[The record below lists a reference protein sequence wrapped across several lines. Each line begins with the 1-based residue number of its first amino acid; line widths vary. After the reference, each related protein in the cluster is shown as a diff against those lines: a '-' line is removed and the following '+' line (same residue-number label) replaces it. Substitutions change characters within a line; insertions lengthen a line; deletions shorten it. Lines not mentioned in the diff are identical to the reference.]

1 MAIIVNTLIT
11 ELYFQEEERKVATQ
25 LKTTVM
31 PIKQPGVK
39 SRARKVTAE
48 EKKFSAFATLRKV
61 NYFMI
66 ISLNLNVTNFIFLLI
81 CSNE

>member
-1 MAIIVNTLIT
+1 
-11 ELYFQEEERKVATQ
+11 
-25 LKTTVM
+25 M

-61 NYFMI
+61 NYITSF
-66 ISLNLNVTNFIFLLI
+66 NLNVTNFIIVNMFKLMIYQDRGLYTI
-81 CSNE
+81 EVSCGCVVT

>member
-1 MAIIVNTLIT
+1 
-11 ELYFQEEERKVATQ
+11 
-25 LKTTVM
+25 M

-61 NYFMI
+61 SYFATK
-66 ISLNLNVTNFIFLLI
+66 NVKCFTDFVALLET
-81 CSNE
+81 CSSNMVIQQGSARCYVSERILI

>member
-1 MAIIVNTLIT
+1 LS
-11 ELYFQEEERKVATQ
+11 FQEEERKVATQ

-61 NYFMI
+61 N
-66 ISLNLNVTNFIFLLI
+66 
-81 CSNE
+81 

>member
-1 MAIIVNTLIT
+1 MLLNQ
-11 ELYFQEEERKVATQ
+11 LYFQEEERKVATQ

-61 NYFMI
+61 NYF
-66 ISLNLNVTNFIFLLI
+66 ISLNLNGINFIIILI
-81 CSNE
+81 CSN

>member
-1 MAIIVNTLIT
+1 MNSC
-11 ELYFQEEERKVATQ
+11 FQEEERKVATQ

-61 NYFMI
+61 SYL
-66 ISLNLNVTNFIFLLI
+66 STKDVNLNFTDCIALLI
-81 CSNE
+81 RDM

>member
-1 MAIIVNTLIT
+1 
-11 ELYFQEEERKVATQ
+11 

-39 SRARKVTAE
+39 SKARKVTAE

-61 NYFMI
+61 SY
-66 ISLNLNVTNFIFLLI
+66 LVTKV
-81 CSNE
+81 